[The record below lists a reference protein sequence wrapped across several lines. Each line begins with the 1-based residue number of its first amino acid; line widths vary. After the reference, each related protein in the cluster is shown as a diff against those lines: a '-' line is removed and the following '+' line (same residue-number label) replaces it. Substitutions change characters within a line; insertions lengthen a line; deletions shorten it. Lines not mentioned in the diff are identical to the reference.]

1 MYPYNHFKCDNT
13 FAFWCPKLSFSSFV
27 SNSLIV
33 EGCRSF
39 MVLCSLKLHHVH
51 LILRLIIIHSKYFPW
66 MDFCSLKCVAV
77 FYLFIYLFVILFSKF
92 FFILLD
98 YETDDEAKGLL
109 DDSEENGK
117 NNWTTT
123 TITLRDVLWT
133 PSVKTRASVFISVG
147 FLKSVFNVSCS
158 MCTCH
163 CPRSPLIFVTSSVNA
178 FCLLLLIDCSDCLFR
193 RT

>member
-1 MYPYNHFKCDNT
+1 
-13 FAFWCPKLSFSSFV
+13 
-27 SNSLIV
+27 
-33 EGCRSF
+33 

-77 FYLFIYLFVILFSKF
+77 LYLFVILFSAFF

-117 NNWTTT
+117 NNWTPT
-123 TITLRDVLWT
+123 TITLRVVLWT

-147 FLKSVFNVSCS
+147 LLKSVFHVSCS

-163 CPRSPLIFVTSSVNA
+163 CPPLVFVTSSVNA
-178 FCLLLLIDCSDCLFR
+178 FCFLLLIDCSDCLFR